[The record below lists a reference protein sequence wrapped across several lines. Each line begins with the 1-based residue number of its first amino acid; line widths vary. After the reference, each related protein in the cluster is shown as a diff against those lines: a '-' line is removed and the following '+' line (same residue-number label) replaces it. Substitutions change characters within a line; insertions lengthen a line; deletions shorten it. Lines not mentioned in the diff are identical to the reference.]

1 MFFESEVTPNR
12 FKFRDKG
19 TNFQT
24 ISDRGNTWC
33 LILNKTSIIQ
43 EIDEIRQILL

>member
-24 ISDRGNTWC
+24 ISDRGFWC